1 MKYPALLL
9 ILFCGLTTE
18 QANAQTG
25 AAPRPTAAALI
36 KHFNMAR
43 IPQEGPWFVLTYNS
57 SDVLARSALP
67 DAAVTASPEAS
78 KGIWPLEALT

>member
-1 MKYPALLL
+1 MKYLALLL
-9 ILFCGLTTE
+9 MLFGGLATE
-18 QANAQTG
+18 CVD

-57 SDVLARSALP
+57 SDTLARGALP
-67 DAAVTASPEAS
+67 GRYAGPRVAGSA
-78 KGIWPLEALT
+78 IIALITK